1 MILCCIYAGW
11 IEEFCC
17 TKDTKMQHKH
27 THRQTHLIRKICS
40 LFAWRVFVSTSL
52 WRSQQQ
58 QQQQRDEQR
67 DIEWRQKNI
76 AIYLHIF
83 TLFFFLLLCY
93 LFSLSVLLLSVAPR
107 RQNLFISRRSSG
119 LMPAAAS
126 IRLSVCLCVCVFEA
140 DCWMCKQRFF
150 RYSWHWPTYGSHIL
164 CDLRMMPEC
173 ICFAG
178 HKHTLAL
185 TLSSLS
191 VLLFFSFNFFFIR
204 FVWWVWVVSVR
215 MHWAGTELDMWNEY
229 VLFSNCWQTG
239 WTLDSWG
246 EERAERARTW
256 VTHWGVNWICFQGI
270 KFFSRLY
277 TPFVWTIVIVVG
289 GLHGLPFGI
298 GGCNE
303 SWMVISFVDCK
314 LKFVTV
320 ESKCSQVECIEV
332 HVHIFDF
339 RIRTFDLRI
348 QTHFEFLFWKFHVR
362 IECGNIIVFFKF
374 EDQTSKY

>member
-52 WRSQQQ
+52 WRSQQQQ

-126 IRLSVCLCVCVFEA
+126 IRLSVCLCVCL
-140 DCWMCKQRFF
+140 KQ
-150 RYSWHWPTYGSHIL
+150 I
-164 CDLRMMPEC
+164 
-173 ICFAG
+173 
-178 HKHTLAL
+178 
-185 TLSSLS
+185 
-191 VLLFFSFNFFFIR
+191 
-204 FVWWVWVVSVR
+204 
-215 MHWAGTELDMWNEY
+215 
-229 VLFSNCWQTG
+229 
-239 WTLDSWG
+239 
-246 EERAERARTW
+246 
-256 VTHWGVNWICFQGI
+256 
-270 KFFSRLY
+270 
-277 TPFVWTIVIVVG
+277 
-289 GLHGLPFGI
+289 
-298 GGCNE
+298 
-303 SWMVISFVDCK
+303 
-314 LKFVTV
+314 
-320 ESKCSQVECIEV
+320 VECV
-332 HVHIFDF
+332 
-339 RIRTFDLRI
+339 
-348 QTHFEFLFWKFHVR
+348 
-362 IECGNIIVFFKF
+362 NSVFFVIADTGQHMGLIF
-374 EDQTSKY
+374 CAICE